1 MSIIEL
7 TDEQQ
12 MIRELARDF
21 AENEIKPI
29 AAELDREG
37 RFPAGLVR
45 KMGELGF
52 MGIFVPEQYGGSGM
66 DTLTYVLAL
75 EEVCRACASTG
86 VIMSVN
92 NSLVCEPIYRFG
104 NEEQKK
110 NYLPPLAKGE
120 KLGCFSLSE
129 PAAGS
134 DAGGLKATAKRD
146 GKYYVI
152 NGTKNW
158 ITNGPEADVIIL
170 FASTDLSKKHHG
182 VTAFIVDKETPG
194 VIVGKIEHK
203 LGIRASSTSQIIFED
218 CRIPIENRLGQEG
231 DGFKIAMQ
239 TLDGG
244 RIGIGTQAVG
254 IAQAAFEEAVR
265 YSKEREAFNQPISNF
280 QGIQFMIADMAM
292 RIEAARLL
300 VWQAARMKDRKMKF
314 TKQSAMAKLF
324 ASETAMWVT
333 TKAIQIHGGYG
344 YTTDYPAERHF
355 RDAKITEIYEGT
367 SEVQRIV
374 IASNVLKEIL

>member
-7 TDEQQ
+7 TEEQQ
-12 MIRELARDF
+12 MIRDLARDF

-29 AAELDREG
+29 AAEIDREG
-37 RFPAGLVR
+37 RFPSELVK

-66 DTLTYVLAL
+66 DTFTYVLAL
-75 EEVCRACASTG
+75 EEVCKACASTG

-110 NYLPPLAKGE
+110 EYLPHLAKGE

-134 DAGGLKATAKRD
+134 DAGSLRTTATRD
-146 GKYYVI
+146 GGYYVI

-158 ITNGPEADVIIL
+158 ITNGPEADVIVL
-170 FASTDLSKKHHG
+170 FASTDLSKKHRG
-182 VTAFIVDKETPG
+182 ITAFIVDKETPG

-218 CRIPIENRLGQEG
+218 CRVPVENRLGQEG

-244 RIGIGTQAVG
+244 RIGIGAQAVG

-300 VWQAARMKDRKMKF
+300 VWQAARMKDRKVKF

-367 SEVQRIV
+367 SEIQRIV
-374 IASNVLKEIL
+374 IASNVLKEIS